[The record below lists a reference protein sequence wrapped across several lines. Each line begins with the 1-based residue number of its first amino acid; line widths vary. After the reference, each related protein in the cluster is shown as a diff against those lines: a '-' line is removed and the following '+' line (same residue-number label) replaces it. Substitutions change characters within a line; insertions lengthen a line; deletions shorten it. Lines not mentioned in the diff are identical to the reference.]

1 MRAALALVLA
11 MATVSRAKQVALG
24 TYNDLVHE
32 RFLFMR
38 APASVLLPSG
48 AGGPSARVRVAR

>member
-1 MRAALALVLA
+1 MRAALALVFG

-38 APASVLLPSG
+38 APASVLFSLP
-48 AGGPSARVRVAR
+48 AQADRARV